1 VNESDIFPLQASSV
15 FPIEDRVCVV
25 SDSEPQFGAP
35 YLPHFLSDLFHIF
48 RDGRPLKVFQFPPK
62 LPLNLLPVSHNKR

>member
-48 RDGRPLKVFQFPPK
+48 RDGRPPES
-62 LPLNLLPVSHNKR
+62 LPVPTKTSPKSTSSFPQ